1 MHLPP
6 SSSLG
11 EGITDELMNGW
22 ANYDPGAVVSEES
35 DFEPKLSPGTSSD
48 IGTRTVTVTFFP
60 DKLAQNQR
68 SAALTLPQLAK
79 QIRQQTGPSKVALPW
94 LKLARFGNTR
104 SRRGCLR
111 TNANTDEITGIEV
124 EHDKGEIAFDTAIAT
139 LRTASLRALFYTSP
153 SYVPAAKERWRILLP
168 LSSSQPPDMRALLV
182 ARVNGL
188 FGGKL
193 AVESFDLSR
202 AYLYGSVNNN
212 LAHRVEVIDGNFID
226 LRTDL
231 DPGAIGKNGTPL
243 HNGEVTD
250 KFEIA
255 DAFKHLKPDQS
266 LGAGIEDFP
275 PLPLKPILDG
285 CGWLREAH
293 DTGGKE
299 FDNPQWN
306 LTTLAAV
313 FIENGHELAH
323 QFGNKHPKYTP
334 DSTDEIWARKNREH
348 EENGVGWP
356 SCEEIRAAGSKHCE
370 SCKHFAAKPRS
381 PLHLGL
387 QYQEP
392 PVAPK
397 AEPLVI
403 PRDLWAKFDVPL
415 LPTGLLPEAIEK
427 FTLAQAALMGCDP
440 AAIAM
445 GALTV
450 CAAAIPDEI
459 KLQVKRHDPRWVE
472 SARLWTGL
480 VGLPSTMKSPTML
493 RVIEPLRSIDKR
505 LTARYMEA
513 TKEYEKLTPEDRK
526 KIEKP
531 KLSQIMLG
539 DTTPEA
545 AQIVLQNSPNGV
557 LLYRDELSGWF
568 GSMDK
573 YSGHRG
579 QWLTALFGCGH
590 TTAAATW

>member
-1 MHLPP
+1 M
-6 SSSLG
+6 
-11 EGITDELMNGW
+11 
-22 ANYDPGAVVSEES
+22 
-35 DFEPKLSPGTSSD
+35 
-48 IGTRTVTVTFFP
+48 
-60 DKLAQNQR
+60 
-68 SAALTLPQLAK
+68 
-79 QIRQQTGPSKVALPW
+79 
-94 LKLARFGNTR
+94 
-104 SRRGCLR
+104 
-111 TNANTDEITGIEV
+111 
-124 EHDKGEIAFDTAIAT
+124 
-139 LRTASLRALFYTSP
+139 
-153 SYVPAAKERWRILLP
+153 
-168 LSSSQPPDMRALLV
+168 
-182 ARVNGL
+182 
-188 FGGKL
+188 
-193 AVESFDLSR
+193 
-202 AYLYGSVNNN
+202 
-212 LAHRVEVIDGNFID
+212 
-226 LRTDL
+226 
-231 DPGAIGKNGTPL
+231 
-243 HNGEVTD
+243 
-250 KFEIA
+250 
-255 DAFKHLKPDQS
+255 
-266 LGAGIEDFP
+266 
-275 PLPLKPILDG
+275 
-285 CGWLREAH
+285 
-293 DTGGKE
+293 
-299 FDNPQWN
+299 
-306 LTTLAAV
+306 
-313 FIENGHELAH
+313 
-323 QFGNKHPKYTP
+323 
-334 DSTDEIWARKNREH
+334 
-348 EENGVGWP
+348 
-356 SCEEIRAAGSKHCE
+356 
-370 SCKHFAAKPRS
+370 
-381 PLHLGL
+381 
-387 QYQEP
+387 
-392 PVAPK
+392 
-397 AEPLVI
+397 
-403 PRDLWAKFDVPL
+403 PL